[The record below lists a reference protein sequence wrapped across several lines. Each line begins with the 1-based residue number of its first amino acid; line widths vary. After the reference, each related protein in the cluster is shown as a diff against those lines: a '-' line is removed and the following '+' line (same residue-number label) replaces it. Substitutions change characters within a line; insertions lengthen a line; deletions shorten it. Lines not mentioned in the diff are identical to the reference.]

1 MAVIIDNTNS
11 GVEVDL
17 PDTFNGNNDNSNDRD
32 AEAASTSYEEDT
44 FSISSAGGGK
54 SWRSWDRINRM
65 NIFMML
71 FVVILLVLT
80 AGLSATAAKSKSN
93 VVGNMSSTSKASK
106 APTAKSTKA
115 PTCIGSGLACEA
127 SADCCAGL
135 QCIGGKTIAFTCIPV
150 AVSDRRL
157 KHEITLIGRSPSNI
171 PIYTFKYRS
180 GMQLANNEVLDN
192 KSTFVGAMAQDLL
205 EIAPHAVIMN
215 DEDGY
220 YRVDYSKIDV
230 DFYNL

>member
-17 PDTFNGNNDNSNDRD
+17 PDTFNGNNDNGNDRD

-44 FSISSAGGGK
+44 FSISSADGGK

-93 VVGNMSSTSKASK
+93 VVGNMSSTTKASK

-115 PTCIGSGLACEA
+115 PTCVGSGKFCAT

-135 QCIGGKTIAFTCIPV
+135 FCDTIIDACLVP
-150 AVSDRRL
+150 SDRRL

-180 GMQLANNEVLDN
+180 GMQLANNEVLDI
-192 KSTFVGAMAQDLL
+192 KSTFVGAMAQD
-205 EIAPHAVIMN
+205 
-215 DEDGY
+215 
-220 YRVDYSKIDV
+220 
-230 DFYNL
+230 

>member
-1 MAVIIDNTNS
+1 MASVGITVHRQN
-11 GVEVDL
+11 
-17 PDTFNGNNDNSNDRD
+17 
-32 AEAASTSYEEDT
+32 A
-44 FSISSAGGGK
+44 
-54 SWRSWDRINRM
+54 
-65 NIFMML
+65 
-71 FVVILLVLT
+71 
-80 AGLSATAAKSKSN
+80 ATAQSN
-93 VVGNMSSTSKASK
+93 VVDNMSSTTKASK
-106 APTAKSTKA
+106 APSKAPNAKSTKV
-115 PTCIGSGLACEA
+115 
-127 SADCCAGL
+127 
-135 QCIGGKTIAFTCIPV
+135 PV

-171 PIYTFKYRS
+171 PFYTFKYRS